1 LVCSGSLDL
10 PTAQQAIASDWI
22 TAYKK
27 YLGTDR
33 YISQSRKPA
42 MLQKPS

>member
-1 LVCSGSLDL
+1 VCSGELDL

-33 YISQSRKPA
+33 YVSQTRKPA
-42 MLQKPS
+42 LLQKPS